1 MDPESEPVHVDV
13 PSDQDLRVGMLR
25 TMEAMFLHA
34 QAGERLLLSIQAQ
47 VAGMMSVAG
56 VVDENEARAE
66 TDRDVAARKEI
77 ITFLYEKSH
86 QYVTV
91 VIAGA
96 FAAYFATLGILSQRF
111 SDSKLLTSALL
122 MTLSLTVFVTWEIG
136 SIIHIGY
143 HSLKGDWGTLTES
156 PRWQRVGW
164 PLAMFFSLCTGLPAI
179 GLSVW
184 VYIRRLG
191 AIDWIVGAF
200 G

>member
-66 TDRDVAARKEI
+66 TDRDVAGRKEI

-96 FAAYFATLGILSQRF
+96 FAAYFATLVVKIIRLVPNCPRPQTT
-111 SDSKLLTSALL
+111 D
-122 MTLSLTVFVTWEIG
+122 IG
-136 SIIHIGY
+136 WIA
-143 HSLKGDWGTLTES
+143 D
-156 PRWQRVGW
+156 
-164 PLAMFFSLCTGLPAI
+164 
-179 GLSVW
+179 
-184 VYIRRLG
+184 RRLLRNVTVNSLHSTCSERF
-191 AIDWIVGAF
+191 WSV
-200 G
+200 